1 MSPRKILF
9 FVITGII
16 IISII
21 IGITLLSN
29 KQKVVKEIPKSLR
42 IWITDGTSE
51 SYKDIIIGFK
61 KYAPEYANTDIVV
74 EKKTTDPVLYRT
86 LLLSTIADENG
97 PDIFMLS
104 SGEDAVLS
112 TKIEPIPSST
122 ITIGDFEK
130 QYEDI
135 FMPLVFSTWSA
146 WKMEKYIWWVPLGY
160 ESLGMFYNKSLLRDI
175 PKTWNDL
182 DTLYTNGIGNGVYP
196 TNLGLGPRY
205 TPNIADIL
213 WVSFIQKWI
222 NSYEKI
228 ASDESVM
235 RAYLQY
241 ADENTSWQTTDDIYS
256 SSVSLK
262 NQKESMDQEKTTTYD
277 MFARWDIA
285 IIFGYP
291 SIVGELEKA
300 VKRANG
306 KDVKWLILS
315 EKIPQDS
322 PEEPQNIARYQYF
335 WLSKLSKNGYA
346 WAKFLEYLMTDEAER
361 IFISANPTLIP
372 AKRSFYDSVKDNS
385 ISSVFPRLKLD
396 TFIPEAGDTLNV
408 FDYWFKREFE
418 KFLDE
423 YIDRN
428 DNIDMNNISSLLSQE
443 ISCTIGT
450 YQWSKLSDV
459 CNKKSAQ

>member
-9 FVITGII
+9 FVITGILVL
-16 IISII
+16 SII
-21 IGITLLSN
+21 IGMIILSN

-42 IWITDGTSE
+42 IWITDWTSE
-51 SYKDIIIGFK
+51 SYKDIIAGFK

-112 TKIEPIPSST
+112 TKIEPIPSSA
-122 ITIGDFEK
+122 ITIGNFEK

-135 FMPLVFSTWSA
+135 FMPLIFSTGAA
-146 WKMEKYIWWVPLGY
+146 WKMEKYIWWVPLWY
-160 ESLGMFYNKSLLRDI
+160 ESLGMFYNKSLIRDV

-228 ASDESVM
+228 QSDESIM

-277 MFARWDIA
+277 MFVRWDISL
-285 IIFGYP
+285 ILGYP
-291 SIVGELEKA
+291 SIVWELEKA

-315 EKIPQDS
+315 ERIPQNS
-322 PEEPQNIARYQYF
+322 PEKPQNIARYQYF

-385 ISSVFPRLKLD
+385 LSSVFPRIKLD
-396 TFIPEAGDTLNV
+396 TFIPNAGDTLSV
-408 FDYWFKREFE
+408 FDYGFKKEFE

-428 DNIDMNNISSLLSQE
+428 DNMDMNNISSLLSQE

-450 YQWSKLSDV
+450 YQWTTVSDT